1 MNHDVFISYSSQNS
15 KAAQAICHTL
25 EQHKIRCWI
34 APRDIPSGSEYSDII
49 DAAIINCK
57 VFIIIFSESSSTSL
71 WVKGELN
78 AAFTE
83 QKYII
88 PFRIDDTRLTGG
100 NRVILNQFHWID
112 AYPDYEQKFA
122 ELVESVSRI
131 IGKPKNEPQQVNIPP
146 VANLEQAIRFIG
158 RNEPCPCGSGK
169 KYKNCHGSSQKE

>member
-1 MNHDVFISYSSQNS
+1 
-15 KAAQAICHTL
+15 L

-112 AYPDYEQKFA
+112 AYQIT
-122 ELVESVSRI
+122 S
-131 IGKPKNEPQQVNIPP
+131 KNLP
-146 VANLEQAIRFIG
+146 
-158 RNEPCPCGSGK
+158 S
-169 KYKNCHGSSQKE
+169 

>member
-1 MNHDVFISYSSQNS
+1 M
-15 KAAQAICHTL
+15 

-78 AAFTE
+78 AAFTA